1 LQGLRRQVDP
11 VLFRCSAGCG
21 LFRLQHLEQAVLQGR
36 ARRDLANALHVRG
49 QRADLLGRQRALV
62 EAGVLMLR
70 RSPLARV
77 SGRGGHVV
85 AGRADDDADAGEAR
99 GAAVEVAVVPVVEQ
113 RGFHVVRRQAA
124 ETLGIRDEVVE
135 RGQLDLMGDHAE
147 TLLAADPATVV
158 DVEVDS
164 RAETVVE
171 RLVYS
176 AAFPPGDPGPVLP
189 SVEDGSGLVAEVDTA
204 DRILSS
210 RCWASCW
217 LTSTDGLLVDAGLD
231 WLGVCEGGRDE
242 LVGRGAKLI
251 CAP

>member
-1 LQGLRRQVDP
+1 
-11 VLFRCSAGCG
+11 
-21 LFRLQHLEQAVLQGR
+21 
-36 ARRDLANALHVRG
+36 
-49 QRADLLGRQRALV
+49 
-62 EAGVLMLR
+62 
-70 RSPLARV
+70 
-77 SGRGGHVV
+77 
-85 AGRADDDADAGEAR
+85 GRADDDADAGEAR

-147 TLLAADPATVV
+147 SLLAADPATVV

-164 RAETVVE
+164 RAEPVVA

-176 AAFPPGDPGPVLP
+176 AVFPPGDPGPVLP
-189 SVEDGSGLVAEVDTA
+189 SVVDGSGLVADVDA
-204 DRILSS
+204 AGRLLSC
-210 RCWASCW
+210 RLWASSW
-217 LTSTDGLLVDAGLD
+217 LPSTDGLLVDAWLD

-251 CAP
+251 CAPGSRSGLWTIICVLRFSGEGEVNVAVGHFHGAAQLPVDDTGSFLGRQSGLVVVQDGHDPVHRRMAGDHLRAVAFQLVQAV